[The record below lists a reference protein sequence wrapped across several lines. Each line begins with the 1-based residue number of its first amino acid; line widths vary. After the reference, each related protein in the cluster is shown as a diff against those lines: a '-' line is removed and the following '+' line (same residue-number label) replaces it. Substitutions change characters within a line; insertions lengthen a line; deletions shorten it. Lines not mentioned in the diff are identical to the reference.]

1 MLEKERL
8 VEVSA
13 KLEQQISSISKTR
26 NSSISHD
33 EEENAWIN
41 NSKDKTLRGTETSSI
56 YCGDDG
62 NQNKM
67 APGSVSK
74 QTFLANLSKENTE
87 FFSTCFNRHE
97 ENNHKHSEQIFH
109 SQPLANNFMKN
120 PEHHAIFASQP
131 YLKPMEHIKLKE
143 TTKFM
148 LKTTKKKD

>member
-74 QTFLANLSKENTE
+74 QTFLANLSKENT
-87 FFSTCFNRHE
+87 
-97 ENNHKHSEQIFH
+97 
-109 SQPLANNFMKN
+109 
-120 PEHHAIFASQP
+120 
-131 YLKPMEHIKLKE
+131 
-143 TTKFM
+143 
-148 LKTTKKKD
+148 

>member
-74 QTFLANLSKENTE
+74 QTFSANLSKENTE
-87 FFSTCFNRHE
+87 IFSTCFNRHE